1 MNVIMAPFSSV
12 HWRLANAKESSMAAT
27 DLGKQSELLM
37 KEPREMASSP
47 SVPGREPS
55 AMVAPDQTQPSE
67 L

>member
-1 MNVIMAPFSSV
+1 
-12 HWRLANAKESSMAAT
+12 MAAT

-55 AMVAPDQTQPSE
+55 AMIAPDQTQPSE